1 MLIAKHNLFFVIA
14 FVHKLY
20 KSGKMVLPNM
30 AEPFF
35 FLGVIKMNS
44 ASRYPRAIELL
55 PKYLFNR
62 RVISLPQMSAARIA
76 EAAGDSAQT
85 RIDSDGR
92 LETHPLHRH
101 TVSNWLKELRL
112 DRKSIAHGTPPL
124 TDGIV
129 SAWLSTHLTVSQA
142 ERLFVWSAFERFDL
156 AAPAEKRPWHSRS
169 TKSNQKRGIQMEKI
183 KIPDVANLD
192 NLKQQMPI
200 DYQQHVSRTFFWV
213 SENAALSEEQL
224 KTIYDSV
231 VDGIL
236 YHDENQGTFR
246 LPKVDENPYFANQFW
261 EDWQAAHPMPY
272 QILADM
278 QAALAMVLLNV
289 KGYTASLGDP
299 RRASLI
305 QHKTDETQMLTVSWF
320 YKNKKGQT
328 NSFESRI
335 ARIGVSLALLI
346 DFWRLY
352 TDLPN
357 SELLASLSDPI
368 DALLTQQAPE
378 QAEAVETALSKYLAE
393 RFELPALNF
402 KKEDD

>member
-1 MLIAKHNLFFVIA
+1 
-14 FVHKLY
+14 
-20 KSGKMVLPNM
+20 
-30 AEPFF
+30 
-35 FLGVIKMNS
+35 MNS

-62 RVISLPQMSAARIA
+62 RVISLPQMSATRIA
-76 EAAGDSAQT
+76 ETAGDSAQT
-85 RIDSDGR
+85 RINAEGW

-112 DRKSIAHGTPPL
+112 DQKSIARGMPPL
-124 TDGIV
+124 RDEIV

-142 ERLFVWSAFERFDL
+142 DALFVWSAFERFDL
-156 AAPAEKRPWHSRS
+156 AVPAEKRPWHSRS
-169 TKSNQKRGIQMEKI
+169 KKSNQKRGIHMEKI
-183 KIPDVANLD
+183 KIPDVDSLD
-192 NLKQQMPI
+192 NMKQQMPT
-200 DYQQHVSRTFFWV
+200 DRLHRASRTFLWAKQ
-213 SENAALSEEQL
+213 NAALSEEQL

-261 EDWQAAHPMPY
+261 EGWQAAHPMPY
-272 QILADM
+272 QIVADM
-278 QAALAMVLLNV
+278 QAALAVVLLNV
-289 KGYTASLGDP
+289 KGYTASLDDP

-305 QHKTDETQMLTVSWF
+305 HHKTDETQMLTVSWF
-320 YKNKKGQT
+320 YKNKKGQSS
-328 NSFESRI
+328 SFESRI

-352 TDLPN
+352 TDGLPDQ
-357 SELLASLSDPI
+357 EMMASLTDPI
-368 DALLTQQAPE
+368 DALLAQQAPE
-378 QAEAVETALSKYLAE
+378 QLEAVETALSEYLAE
-393 RFELPALNF
+393 RFNLTALNF

>member
-1 MLIAKHNLFFVIA
+1 MTT
-14 FVHKLY
+14 
-20 KSGKMVLPNM
+20 
-30 AEPFF
+30 
-35 FLGVIKMNS
+35 

-62 RVISLPQMSAARIA
+62 RVISLPQMSATRIA

-85 RIDSDGR
+85 RINAEGW

-112 DRKSIAHGTPPL
+112 DQKSIARGMPPL
-124 TDGIV
+124 RDEIV

-142 ERLFVWSAFERFDL
+142 DALFVWSAFERFDL

-169 TKSNQKRGIQMEKI
+169 KKSNQKRGISNMEKI
-183 KIPDVANLD
+183 KIPDVDSLD
-192 NLKQQMPI
+192 NMKQQMPT
-200 DYQQHVSRTFFWV
+200 DYQQRVSRTFFWA
-213 SENAALSEEQL
+213 SQNAALSEEQL

-236 YHDENQGTFR
+236 YHNENQGTFR
-246 LPKVDENPYFANQFW
+246 LPKVDENLYFANQFW
-261 EDWQAAHPMPY
+261 EGWQAAHPMPY
-272 QILADM
+272 QIVADM

-289 KGYTASLGDP
+289 KGYTASLDDP

-305 QHKTDETQMLTVSWF
+305 HHKTDETQMLTVSWF
-320 YKNKKGQT
+320 YKNKKGQSS
-328 NSFESRI
+328 SFELRI

-352 TDLPN
+352 TDGL
-357 SELLASLSDPI
+357 SDQEMMASLADPI
-368 DALLTQQAPE
+368 DALLSQQAPE
-378 QAEAVETALSKYLAE
+378 QLEAVETALSEYLAE
-393 RFELPALNF
+393 RFNLTALNF